1 MKTRWLV
8 TTAASAALFAAGL
21 LGGPLANA
29 ETTEI
34 GSQGRLDDGGVV
46 QGWTIAD
53 LKPSTDAVPYAAQG
67 TLWEAT
73 ATNEAIQG
81 TVLPIISN
89 LNARSESGESY
100 RVLFQVASPQGISP
114 HALAQG
120 EKSTGKLYFD
130 VTGDAPDTVVYN
142 DGAED
147 LLVWVKPAPEPAAR
161 SASPAATADAPAA
174 PAASE
179 PASEPAEVA
188 PAPEAEPASTP
199 ATGRQ
204 GTPLPE
210 DATAVEDAATP
221 GSAPAETAPVEGTPV
236 EATPAPA
243 APVEATPAPAAPVQ
257 GTPHGPSAA
266 TTPVQG
272 TPHGPAQGSQGTPLP
287 AS

>member
-53 LKPSTDAVPYAAQG
+53 LKQSADAVPYAVRG

-89 LNARSESGESY
+89 LNARSESGDSY
-100 RVLFQVASPQGISP
+100 RVLFQIASPQGISP
-114 HALAQG
+114 NALAQG

-130 VTGDAPDTVVYN
+130 VTGAAPDTVVYN
-142 DGAED
+142 NGTED
-147 LLVWVKPAPEPAAR
+147 LLVWVTPAPEPAR
-161 SASPAATADAPAA
+161 STSSAATANVPTAPAAEPAADAPAA
-174 PAASE
+174 
-179 PASEPAEVA
+179 
-188 PAPEAEPASTP
+188 APETEPASTP

-210 DATAVEDAATP
+210 DATVAEDVATP
-221 GSAPAETAPVEGTPV
+221 EAAPVE
-236 EATPAPA
+236 AAPAPA
-243 APVEATPAPAAPVQ
+243 APATSAPEAPVQ

-266 TTPVQG
+266 ATPAPGSQGTPVQG

-287 AS
+287 VS